1 MKTKIYR
8 VKGTLLDSDKAKPF
22 TREMKAIK
30 EEDIKEKLYSE
41 FGSKHRLNRDQIIF
55 EEIAEIAPEDV
66 KDPIVQN
73 LL

>member
-22 TREMKAIK
+22 TREMKATK
-30 EEDIKEKLYSE
+30 EADIKEKLYSE

-55 EEIAEIAPEDV
+55 NEIAEIAPEDV

>member
-41 FGSKHRLNRDQIIF
+41 FGSKHRLNREQIIF

>member
-8 VKGTLLDSDKAKPF
+8 VKGTLLDSDKAKPS
-22 TREMKAIK
+22 TREMKAVK

-41 FGSKHRLNRDQIIF
+41 FGSKHRLNRSQIIF
-55 EEIAEIAPEDV
+55 DDITEITPEEV
-66 KDPIVQN
+66 TDPIVSS

>member
-22 TREMKAIK
+22 TREMKATK

-41 FGSKHRLNRDQIIF
+41 FGSKHRLNRNEIIF
-55 EEIAEIAPEDV
+55 NEIEEISPEEV
-66 KDPIVQN
+66 TDPIVES

>member
-8 VKGTLLDSDKAKPF
+8 IKGKLLDVDKTKVF
-22 TREMKAIK
+22 TREMKGIK

-41 FGSKHRLNRDQIIF
+41 FGSKHRLNRDQIVF
-55 EEIAEIAPEDV
+55 DEITEISADEV
-66 KDPIVQN
+66 TDPIVQS